1 MGRHYRHLDLE
12 ERCRICA
19 MRGQGH
25 SVDDIAG
32 QLGRSKSTISRELKR
47 NCGAGG
53 YKPDQADRIAWARK
67 LRGHLLERHSR
78 LRACV
83 VARLGMGWTPEQI
96 SGRLRL
102 EGSEHTLSA
111 ESIYRYVYSPHG
123 RMDKLHRYLAHG
135 KAKRGYRRRKGRT
148 SRADETKQPIWL
160 RPTKAH
166 TRAEVGHWEGDCMHF
181 RKQSDILLTLQD
193 RKTRCWVMS
202 KLSRKDADTTAA
214 AIKSHLEDLP
224 VRARKTI
231 TLDNGS
237 EFARRHRL
245 EQETGL
251 RAFFCEPHSPWQR
264 GSIENGNGRVRR
276 DLPRK
281 TDLQNWTDD
290 DIETLTFIL
299 NSTPRKCLGYRTPL
313 EAFANEI
320 GVALDL

>member
-1 MGRHYRHLDLE
+1 
-12 ERCRICA
+12 
-19 MRGQGH
+19 MRSLGH
-25 SVDDIAG
+25 SIDKIAVE
-32 QLGRSKSTISRELKR
+32 LGRSKSTICRELKR
-47 NCGAGG
+47 NCGADG

-67 LRGHLLERHSR
+67 LRGHLLERHSQ
-78 LRACV
+78 LRACI

-102 EGSEHTLSA
+102 EGSQHRLSP

-123 RMDKLHRYLAHG
+123 RKDKLHRYLAQR

-148 SRADETKQPIWL
+148 SRMDEAKQPIWL

-181 RKQSDILLTLQD
+181 RNQSDILLTLQD
-193 RKTRCWVMS
+193 RKTRYWMMS
-202 KLSRKDADTTAA
+202 KLPRKDADTTADT
-214 AIKSHLEDLP
+214 IRFQLEGLP
-224 VRARKTI
+224 EKTRKTI

-237 EFARRHRL
+237 EFARHHRL
-245 EQETGL
+245 EQEIGL

-299 NSTPRKCLGYRTPL
+299 NSTPRKCLGYRTPI

-320 GVALDL
+320 GVALEL

>member
-1 MGRHYRHLDLE
+1 MRHCL
-12 ERCRICA
+12 
-19 MRGQGH
+19 
-25 SVDDIAG
+25 
-32 QLGRSKSTISRELKR
+32 
-47 NCGAGG
+47 
-53 YKPDQADRIAWARK
+53 
-67 LRGHLLERHSR
+67 
-78 LRACV
+78 
-83 VARLGMGWTPEQI
+83 GWTPEQI

-102 EGSEHTLSA
+102 EGSQHTLSP

-123 RMDKLHRYLAHG
+123 RKDKLHRYLAQR

-148 SRADETKQPIWL
+148 SRTDEAKQPIWL

-193 RKTRCWVMS
+193 RKTRYWMMR
-202 KLSRKDADTTAA
+202 KLPRKDADTTADT
-214 AIKSHLEDLP
+214 ICFQLKGLP
-224 VRARKTI
+224 EKARKTI

-237 EFARRHRL
+237 EFARHHRL

-281 TDLQNWTDD
+281 TDLQNWTND

-299 NSTPRKCLGYRTPL
+299 NSTPRKCLGYRTPI

-320 GVALDL
+320 GVALQL